1 MPNVTERHDM
11 DMKKRNQ
18 QNIWQIDLAGLIVC
32 VGVSVAAYFLGLDP
46 LLQQRSRITAQ
57 RGELV
62 EEKRQCVTLEAA
74 LTTLKKK
81 AIGIRQE
88 LTEEDVA
95 LESKDRINHRLG
107 ELATVL
113 GCGEMQIDAVH
124 TGQISKGRYCDLVP
138 IRISGQSHYL
148 ESAAAFHELYR
159 ALRDVSI
166 VGFKLEG
173 APDSSGQARSF
184 SIDMFWYA
192 APDPRVL
199 PGT

>member
-11 DMKKRNQ
+11 DMKKRIQ
-18 QNIWQIDLAGLIVC
+18 QNLWQIDLAGLIVC
-32 VGVSVAAYFLGLDP
+32 AGVSVAAYFLGLDP
-46 LLQQRSRITAQ
+46 LLQQRSRMTAQ
-57 RGELV
+57 HRELV
-62 EEKRQCVTLEAA
+62 EEKRHRVTLEAA

-88 LTEEDVA
+88 LTEADVA
-95 LESKDRINHRLG
+95 LESKDRINHRLT

-113 GCGEMQIDAVH
+113 GCGEMQIDTVH
-124 TGQISKGRYCDLVP
+124 TGQISQGRYCDLVP
-138 IRISGQSHYL
+138 IRISGQSSYL

-159 ALRDVSI
+159 TLRDVSI

-173 APDSSGQARSF
+173 APDGSGQAHSLR
-184 SIDMFWYA
+184 IDTFWYA
-192 APDPRVL
+192 APDSQVL

>member
-1 MPNVTERHDM
+1 MPNVKERHDIG
-11 DMKKRNQ
+11 MKKRNI
-18 QNIWQIDLAGLIVC
+18 QNLWQIDLAGLIVC
-32 VGVSVAAYFLGLDP
+32 IGVSVAAYFLGLDP
-46 LLQQRSRITAQ
+46 LLQQRSRMTAQ

-62 EEKRQCVTLEAA
+62 EEKRQCVMLEAA

-88 LTEEDVA
+88 LTEADVA
-95 LESKDRINHRLG
+95 LESKDRINHRLT

-138 IRISGQSHYL
+138 IRISGQSSYL

-159 ALRDVSI
+159 TLRDVSI

-173 APDSSGQARSF
+173 ASGSSGQARSF
-184 SIDMFWYA
+184 RIDMFWYA
-192 APDPRVL
+192 APDPDVL